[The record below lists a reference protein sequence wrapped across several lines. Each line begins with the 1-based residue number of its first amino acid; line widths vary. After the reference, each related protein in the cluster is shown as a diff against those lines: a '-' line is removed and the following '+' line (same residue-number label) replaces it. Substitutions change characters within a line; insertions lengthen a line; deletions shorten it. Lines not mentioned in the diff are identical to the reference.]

1 MSHPGAYAPQ
11 RMMGSVMGIRV
22 RVRAS
27 VVALALVAVA
37 CAGGDPAADVS
48 GAAVD
53 TEVVPEVSAPR
64 AAPEPEAPRAPA
76 PTVRE
81 GELAEVLIVEGWHP
95 YQVFAGGFNPWLEGA
110 AIDVMEWLDQLLPAR
125 PAPEGAVR
133 FDVDVAVEREPAPC
147 FAFHRPV
154 TAVRVDVPGGGAAV
168 IGSQLL
174 AVAERASALI
184 DPLRWS
190 AEDGPEDAAWCEE
203 RFGGELVGF
212 HVVEVHAEACDWPGG
227 ADVVCATVGTFG
239 YHLGARDFWFGRT
252 SVFDAA
258 SGERLDRD
266 RLLAPYDPVLL
277 DELFARIRADV
288 PVDIVHLA
296 EQGVVG
302 TDLDLLPLSEDAD
315 VVPTSEGMRWRWS
328 PYRHI
333 TGSID
338 VIVPWDVL
346 ETVRVG

>member
-1 MSHPGAYAPQ
+1 ME
-11 RMMGSVMGIRV
+11 MGMRV
-22 RVRAS
+22 RMCAS

-48 GAAVD
+48 EAAED
-53 TEVVPEVSAPR
+53 TEIVPEASAPG

-76 PTVRE
+76 PIVRE
-81 GELAEVLIVEGWHP
+81 GELAEVLIVGGWHP
-95 YQVFAGGFNPWLEGA
+95 YEVFAGGFNPWFDGA
-110 AIDVMEWLDQLLPAR
+110 AMEVMEWLDQLLPAR
-125 PAPEGAVR
+125 PTPEGAVR
-133 FDVDVAVEREPAPC
+133 IDVDVAVEREPAPC

-168 IGSQLL
+168 IGAQLL
-174 AVAERASALI
+174 AEAERASALI
-184 DPLRWS
+184 DPLRWT
-190 AEDGPEDAAWCEE
+190 AEDGPEDLAWCEE
-203 RFGGELVGF
+203 RFDGELVGF
-212 HVVEVHAEACDWPGG
+212 HVVEVHAETCDWPDGP
-227 ADVVCATVGTFG
+227 DVACATVGVLG
-239 YHLGARDFWFGRT
+239 YQLGARESWGART

-266 RLLAPYDPVLL
+266 RLLATYDPVLL
-277 DELFARIRADV
+277 DELFERIRAEV

-302 TDLDLLPLSEDAD
+302 TDLDLLHLSDDAD